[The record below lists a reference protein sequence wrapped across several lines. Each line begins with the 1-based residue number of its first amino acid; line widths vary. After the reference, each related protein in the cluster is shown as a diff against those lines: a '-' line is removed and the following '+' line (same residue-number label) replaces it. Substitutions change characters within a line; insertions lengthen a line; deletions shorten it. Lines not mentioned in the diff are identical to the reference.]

1 MGIILRTQKMA
12 AGHAAA
18 AFINIASFFVL
29 RHVFFAETFSTVSTH
44 LGLDWPLFAA
54 MHGAI
59 ITS

>member
-29 RHVFFAETFSTVSTH
+29 RHVFFAETFSTWGNSGIEPDKGPRNQLSRNV
-44 LGLDWPLFAA
+44 
-54 MHGAI
+54 
-59 ITS
+59 

>member
-29 RHVFFAETFSTVSTH
+29 RHAFFAETFSTVSVKWMIADAVKDRRSAR
-44 LGLDWPLFAA
+44 G
-54 MHGAI
+54 
-59 ITS
+59 